1 VRIKRPAYPLVQLST
16 RLHTPFC
23 RLRRAEHLA
32 LCTCRLSSEGSGSP
46 TNRRAHPLGS
56 VHACGGSLSLHHHRR
71 PSNDATFSSP
81 GWRWPSIEAC
91 PGASGLRAMHQ
102 ARRPWLC
109 WDVCSASTILLV
121 SLVGC
126 VLLYISLSALLGKVA
141 DTFVRLSIRDL
152 NLRIDGTGGN
162 LDISLSMFI
171 QLTRCSVRSCILEVP
186 AECRRQSA
194 HWR

>member
-1 VRIKRPAYPLVQLST
+1 MR
-16 RLHTPFC
+16 TPFS
-23 RLRRAEHLA
+23 RLPRAELP
-32 LCTCRLSSEGSGSP
+32 LSSEGSDPP
-46 TNRRAHPLGS
+46 TNRRGHPLGS
-56 VHACGGSLSLHHHRR
+56 VHACGGSLSHHHHRR
-71 PSNDATFSSP
+71 PSNGATFCSP

-91 PGASGLRAMHQ
+91 PGGFGLRAMPQ

-152 NLRIDGTGGN
+152 NVRID
-162 LDISLSMFI
+162 
-171 QLTRCSVRSCILEVP
+171 TRPLRAAVCWWHGLQFGHLALHVHSVNALLCT
-186 AECRRQSA
+186 
-194 HWR
+194 